1 MVILFSIGSTVKRMW
16 IFAVIMVFINICPLK
31 SAEPAGEIVPASDT
45 TGESSSVEDTLKA
58 GRQLPESVLER
69 SRLALMATLT
79 DSLERTELTPGQ
91 LRRSGAF
98 YLDDLL
104 RLNSYFLSGDSL
116 GNGYANKFS
125 PLGAGFDQVRY
136 FLNGMPLTDPLTGD
150 VDLRMV
156 APEIL
161 ERVVILPSGGFSGPN
176 GGAQEV
182 HLISRPADLPAS
194 RSRMGIFGGS
204 YQINKVGGGLRRRL
218 FGSAALHVDINK
230 IEQRTEGLAHK
241 VGQIQYFTHLEQKL
255 GGTAILSVDGLFFS
269 NDRRASGISAK
280 LKQKNTHLQLA
291 LTGGLGKLAGYSLGY
306 RYAASQH
313 PFFQDDLPVHLNARA
328 HGYQAHLI
336 LHPGKSLA
344 LGVDMQGERN
354 RLAEFPDSLHEGGS
368 LSGHRLIGFVRCEV
382 PGRLKL
388 RSSAGVRTVSG
399 GADRLGVFDLG
410 VSRSFS
416 NIFAAYLSWRREAL
430 YPGLATLRSF
440 SRFSSEQ
447 GKYEL
452 GRLNSLE
459 WGMEFKLA
467 GRGVFRAGLTHR
479 RVRGLAVAAYNP
491 NPLAGMDYRPLDY
504 SVEGMFYRCEGRLW
518 SVFELRAEGV
528 ELFDPLADKV
538 PYLARRRH
546 TATLGFEHD
555 LLQGN
560 LGLGFQ
566 AEMIYEGEFFFP
578 VTADPAAV
586 LFRQPGRINF
596 GGSGLLRIVDFT
608 IYCRLDHLMSNYY
621 NGIDPLRLP
630 GPRAVFGLNWE
641 FHN

>member
-1 MVILFSIGSTVKRMW
+1 MAILFSNGSPVKRTW
-16 IFAVIMVFINICPLK
+16 VFAVIMVFFSICPLK
-31 SAEPAGEIVPASDT
+31 SAGPAGEIVPASDT
-45 TGESSSVEDTLKA
+45 TAESSSVEDTSKA
-58 GRQLPESVLER
+58 WRQLPESVLER

-104 RLNSYFLSGDSL
+104 RLNSFFLSGDSL
-116 GNGYANKFS
+116 GNGYTNKFS

-182 HLISRPADLPAS
+182 HLISRRADPPAS

-204 YQINKVGGGLRRRL
+204 YQINKLGGGLRRRL
-218 FGSAALHVDINK
+218 FGSAAMHVDINK
-230 IEQRTEGLAHK
+230 IEQRTEDLARK

-255 GGTAILSVDGLFFS
+255 GGTALLTADGLFFS
-269 NDRRASGISAK
+269 TDRQSGGISSK

-291 LTGGLGKLAGYSLGY
+291 LTGSLGKLAGYRLGY
-306 RYAASQH
+306 RYAASRH
-313 PFFQDDLPVHLNARA
+313 PFSQGGLPVHLDARA

-336 LHPGKSLA
+336 LHPGKNLA
-344 LGVDMQGERN
+344 LGIDMQGESN
-354 RLAEFPDSLHEGGS
+354 RLEDFPENLQQTGS
-368 LSGHRLIGFVRCEV
+368 LSGHRLIGFVRYRL
-382 PGRLKL
+382 PGGLRL
-388 RSSAGVRTVSG
+388 RSSGGVRMVSG
-399 GADRLGVFDLG
+399 GAGRLGVIDLG

-416 NIFAAYLSWRREAL
+416 NILGAYLSWKRQAL
-430 YPGLATLRSF
+430 YPGLAALRSF
-440 SRFSSEQ
+440 SSFSSEQ
-447 GKYEL
+447 GKCEL

-459 WGMEFKLA
+459 WGIEFKPA
-467 GRGVFRAGLTHR
+467 GRGFFRAGLTHR
-479 RVRGLAVAAYNP
+479 RVRGLAVAAYSP

-504 SVEGMFYRCEGRLW
+504 SVKGLFYRCESRLW

-528 ELFDPLADKV
+528 ELLDPPKEV

-546 TATLGFEHD
+546 TAALGFEQD

-560 LGLGFQ
+560 LGLGLQ

-578 VTADPAAV
+578 ITSDPAAV
-586 LFRQPGRINF
+586 LFRQPGRVNF
-596 GGSGLLRIVDFT
+596 GGSGLLRIVDLT

-641 FHN
+641 FRN